1 MSRIRLLFFAWFLTS
16 STHTAHST
24 RRVYIYIHPC
34 CCCFTR
40 LTWLTWL
47 SISYLNRET
56 WLLRPARNW
65 KNRNKEEIK
74 FKIKKGE
81 LITADKKKRL
91 VRRRKESMSR
101 HTPQESSTAS
111 ITHQWAYKH
120 THREKER
127 PSVVYVLPSS
137 PFLLC
142 VGARERSE
150 IGSIHL
156 LLPRLRF
163 DCFGRRLRHITTT
176 HHHDG
181 ITTAPPPSQRN
192 LGGLF
197 FPILTRNCC
206 HPSFSP
212 LLYGVQKR
220 QWQSYSS

>member
-120 THREKER
+120 THREREAFGCLR
-127 PSVVYVLPSS
+127 S
-137 PFLLC
+137 PFVFFSLVCWGTWKKRNRIYSL
-142 VGARERSE
+142 
-150 IGSIHL
+150 
-156 LLPRLRF
+156 
-163 DCFGRRLRHITTT
+163 
-176 HHHDG
+176 
-181 ITTAPPPSQRN
+181 APAQA
-192 LGGLF
+192 
-197 FPILTRNCC
+197 
-206 HPSFSP
+206 
-212 LLYGVQKR
+212 
-220 QWQSYSS
+220 